1 MPMTLE
7 ARLVKARAV
16 KDRNAQRRRF
26 QRYLAEMRQA
36 GLVVEVQTTGYG
48 EPIVHPDFTVEAV
61 RRALG
66 H

>member
-1 MPMTLE
+1 MPLTLE
-7 ARLVKARAV
+7 ARLAKARAV

-26 QRYLAEMRQA
+26 QRYIAEMREA
-36 GLVVEVQTTGYG
+36 GLVVEVQTTGFH
-48 EPIVHPDFTVEAV
+48 EAITHPDYTVEAV